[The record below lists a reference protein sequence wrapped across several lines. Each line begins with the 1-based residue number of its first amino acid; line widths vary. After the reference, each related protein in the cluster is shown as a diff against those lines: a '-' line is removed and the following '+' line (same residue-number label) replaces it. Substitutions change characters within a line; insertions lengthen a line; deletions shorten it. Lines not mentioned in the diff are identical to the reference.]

1 MDLVDRARR
10 VCLAPGSDR
19 SMRERLVSEI
29 GRHVRF
35 DGHVFAMTDPVSGVV
50 SSPHATL
57 PMVPTEQLPTLIA
70 RRYAHNDPEQ
80 WLAWLAGEFG
90 VVDVLGVPLRDRFG
104 EWGFLE
110 LWRER
115 DGFSERER
123 RTLTALA
130 PVLTTGLRS
139 AVARSFAQRQTA
151 ADHSV
156 VTVIRVVEAGV
167 ILLGDDLRVRSET
180 DSAAAA
186 LMRLLPPD
194 DEVPPVAA
202 VAFNVGAA
210 LLAAEQQRGS
220 AHQDRATPTL
230 PWTRVH
236 LGEGAWMTARADR
249 LADAIAVSIS
259 PCAADERVDLFA
271 RSHGLSPREVEVLAL
286 VLRGFESRQIA
297 GSLTIART
305 TAEDHLRALLRKTG
319 SRSRQHLI
327 VRALGA
333 DLQGSHGWEVPG
345 EVSGG
350 GDLPRP
356 GAGSGIQ

>member
-10 VCLAPGSDR
+10 VCQAAGSDR

-29 GRHVRF
+29 GRQVQF

-57 PMVPTEQLPTLIA
+57 PMVSAEQLPALIA
-70 RRYAHNDPEQ
+70 RRYVHDDPGQ
-80 WLAWLAGEFG
+80 WLAWLAAEFG
-90 VVDVLGVPLRDRFG
+90 VVDVVCVPFRDRFG
-104 EWGFLE
+104 GWGFLE

-123 RTLTALA
+123 RTLAALA

-139 AVARSFAQRQTA
+139 AVARSFAPKQTA

-156 VTVIRVVEAGV
+156 AAGDRVVEAGV
-167 ILLGDDLRVRSET
+167 ILLGNDLRVRSET
-180 DSAAAA
+180 HPAAAA
-186 LMRLLPPD
+186 LLRLLPPD

-210 LLAAEQQRGS
+210 LLAAEQRRRS
-220 AHQDRATPTL
+220 AHQDGAASILT
-230 PWTRVH
+230 WTRVH
-236 LGEGAWMTARADR
+236 LGEGTWMTARADR

-259 PCAADERVDLFA
+259 PCTPDERVDLFA

-297 GSLTIART
+297 SSLTIART
-305 TAEDHLRALLRKTG
+305 TAEDHLRALLSKSG

-333 DLQGSHGWEVPG
+333 DLQR
-345 EVSGG
+345 
-350 GDLPRP
+350 D
-356 GAGSGIQ
+356 Q